1 LNVNLIS
8 KRNMDQRRRP
18 LLKGLDIDTTL
29 VNLRLLICLKKN
41 MLNSLNKIN
50 KPRKFMIKIKQDHRI
65 MKKLKYLNYM

>member
-1 LNVNLIS
+1 
-8 KRNMDQRRRP
+8 MDQRRRP